1 MDDGSSNST
10 RGTWKIVMRDDEEQR
25 RRKESVEKCQQLACA
40 CAFEERTV
48 TKEGAG
54 EGGNA

>member
-25 RRKESVEKCQQLACA
+25 RRKESVEKCQQLACV
-40 CAFEERTV
+40 FEERTV